1 MYQCSYYKKIP
12 IDDLLEKV
20 YKRLYQEFGPQ
31 GWWPADSKFETI
43 IGAILTQSVSW
54 TNVEKAIQNLKEYS
68 ASFGVNSSGINLLS
82 PVLIKDIDVKLLAEL
97 IRPSGYFNM
106 KAKKLKAFINFL
118 HQEYHDDLD
127 YMFKEDLEVLRSN
140 LLKVYGIGP
149 ETADSILLYAGNYP
163 IFVIDAYTKRIFSR
177 MILTIKDVDYHEL
190 QQLIMENCL
199 PGVDKYNEYHALI
212 VALGKNVCKKRS
224 PNCNI
229 CPLVNNV

>member
-1 MYQCSYYKKIP
+1 MYPCSSYKNMS
-12 IDDLLEKV
+12 IDDFLEIIYEK
-20 YKRLYQEFGPQ
+20 LYEEFGPQ

-43 IGAILTQSVSW
+43 IGAILTQSISW
-54 TNVEKAIQNLKEYS
+54 TNVEKAIQNLKEYL
-68 ASFGVNSSGINLLS
+68 ASFNSSGINILS

-106 KAKKLKAFINFL
+106 KAKKLKAFSSFL

-127 YMFKEDLEVLRSN
+127 YMFKEDLEVLRSK
-140 LLKVYGIGP
+140 LLKVFGIGP

-163 IFVIDAYTKRIFSR
+163 VFVIDAYTKRFFSR
-177 MILTIKDVDYHEL
+177 MNFTTKDVSYHEL
-190 QQLIMENCL
+190 QQLIMENC
-199 PGVDKYNEYHALI
+199 PPNVDKYNEYHALI

-229 CPLVNNV
+229 CPLANEPTG